1 MGRFAEPAMWIL
13 VALRGGPKGGHR
25 LLDEIR
31 ALDGEVG
38 PGTLFGAIAR
48 LEHLALIELTRNGG
62 GRPAY
67 RLAVA
72 EGGTAA

>member
-1 MGRFAEPAMWIL
+1 MGRFAEAAMWIV
-13 VALRGGPKGGHR
+13 VALRGGPKGGAR

-31 ALDGEVG
+31 ALDGEIG

-48 LEHLALIELTRNGG
+48 LERLALIERIRNGG

-67 RLAVA
+67 RLLGA
-72 EGGTAA
+72 GGGSAR